1 LAQPTLRIP
10 VPYPSLGIRFRADGV
25 GGETVALVDT
35 GFDGHLAIPEAL
47 AVSLPQPTYV
57 RRVRTAS
64 GEIVH
69 VPVYVGTVELVDQP
83 GLIDA
88 LIVALGD
95 EYLIGLQTTNHF
107 RITFDHGQRLIVE
120 P

>member
-1 LAQPTLRIP
+1 
-10 VPYPSLGIRFRADGV
+10 
-25 GGETVALVDT
+25 VALVDT
-35 GFDGHLAIPEAL
+35 GFDGHLAVPETL

-83 GLIDA
+83 GPIDA
-88 LIVALGD
+88 LIIALGD
-95 EYLIGLQTTNHF
+95 EYLIGLQTVNHF
-107 RITFDHGQRLIVE
+107 RIAFDHGLRLIVQS
-120 P
+120 